1 MIHTNLTRGRSVMKK
16 IGLLISVLFMFLSFT
31 VFSSYAIAAE
41 KTGFIDMREIMMKS
55 NAGKKASEELKIL
68 YEKDRD
74 KIQTQ
79 EAELKK
85 LKDELEKQK
94 SILTELAM
102 KEKES
107 AYQKKFRDYQ
117 LLVKDANEELQARDQ
132 DLSKRMIPEILKVVN
147 AIGEKGKYTMIIDM
161 STIPIAYH
169 AKENELTKQVIDE
182 LDETYKLKK

>member
-1 MIHTNLTRGRSVMKK
+1 MKK
-16 IGLLISVLFMFLSFT
+16 MGMLILVLFMFLSFILYG
-31 VFSSYAIAAE
+31 SHAIAAE

-55 NAGKKASEELKIL
+55 NAGKKASEELKVL
-68 YEKDRD
+68 YDKDRD

-107 AYQKKFRDYQ
+107 VYQKKFRDYQ

-132 DLSKRMIPEILKVVN
+132 DLSKKMIPEILKVVN
-147 AIGEKGKYTMIIDM
+147 AIGEKGKYTLIIDV
-161 STIPIAYH
+161 STIPVAYH
-169 AKENELTKQVIDE
+169 AKENELTTQVIDE
-182 LDETYKLKK
+182 LDKNYKSQK